1 MTEPWECSESGV
13 LDFGGWWRIFGGD
26 GGDIV
31 TNIGGVS
38 GVLLSPCRIYL

>member
-13 LDFGGWWRIFGGD
+13 LDFGGRFFGGG